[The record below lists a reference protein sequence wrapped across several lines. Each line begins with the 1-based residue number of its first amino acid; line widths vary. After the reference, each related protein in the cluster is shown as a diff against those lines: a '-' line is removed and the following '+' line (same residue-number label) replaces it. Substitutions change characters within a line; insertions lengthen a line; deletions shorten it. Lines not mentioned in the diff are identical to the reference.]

1 MKQRF
6 DIQFVVIENLLL
18 LSDYAEDTDIFARER
33 SGSASE
39 RVDGTGTTQ
48 TLKIV
53 LAAGL

>member
-18 LSDYAEDTDIFARER
+18 FSDYAEDTDTFARER